1 MMSRDASTCQW
12 FMQWL
17 DMVFPEEPSEEE
29 QKVQ

>member
-12 FMQWL
+12 FMQWI
-17 DMVFPEEPSEEE
+17 DMVFPEEPSEE